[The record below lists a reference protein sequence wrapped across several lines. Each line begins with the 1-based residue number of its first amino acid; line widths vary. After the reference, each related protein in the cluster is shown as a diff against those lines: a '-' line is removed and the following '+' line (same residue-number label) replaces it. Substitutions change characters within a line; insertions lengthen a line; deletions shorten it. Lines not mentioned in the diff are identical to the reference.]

1 MRHGLKR
8 AQVVG
13 DVADSLQPWRHH
25 WTIDFDAAH
34 ADLGAEVQIADGED
48 QRFGECKLLMVAV
61 PSTESAP
68 YFVSQSQGFVQR
80 ERTDA
85 VFKQQ

>member
-1 MRHGLKR
+1 MPTISYAPSGVKGLSGGVEWR
-8 AQVVG
+8 ERVRTV
-13 DVADSLQPWRHH
+13 DVAY
-25 WTIDFDAAH
+25 
-34 ADLGAEVQIADGED
+34 ADLGAEVEIADGED